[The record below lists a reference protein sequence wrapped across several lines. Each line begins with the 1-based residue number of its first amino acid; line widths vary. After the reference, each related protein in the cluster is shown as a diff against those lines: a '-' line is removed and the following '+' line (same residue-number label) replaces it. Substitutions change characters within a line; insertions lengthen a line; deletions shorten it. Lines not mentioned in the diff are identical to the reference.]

1 MMRVLFLMRIA
12 GSALLVM
19 AAIAVLGGAFWLALL
34 PLGAATV
41 LALIVR
47 SWDAEM
53 SAEWGALEEAAE
65 SVPTPWLIDT
75 FGATES
81 TPRDDM
87 LAVLD
92 VDTAWALARLHRKG
106 VPAEYVAAHWQTGQP
121 LDADVLVASYREGGA
136 A

>member
-41 LALIVR
+41 LALIIR

-75 FGATES
+75 FGAPES
-81 TPRDDM
+81 TPRDDL
-87 LAVLD
+87 LAALD

-106 VPAEYVAAHWQTGQP
+106 VPAEYVAARWQTGQP
-121 LDADVLVASYREGGA
+121 LDADMLVASYRDGGA
-136 A
+136 V